1 MAYEYGIRDLWIV
14 NVGDIRPDELP
25 LSYFM
30 ALAYDFESMG
40 TGHANETDL
49 FLASWVEQ
57 QFGAHIKDEETKKEI
72 ADVLREYT
80 RIHGMRRPEAMNP
93 EVYHRSH
100 FNETKRMIERCT
112 KLMQQTENLQI
123 MIPEAS
129 KDAFYGL
136 V

>member
-57 QFGAHIKDEETKKEI
+57 QFQRRRDEKRDRRRI
-72 ADVLREYT
+72 A
-80 RIHGMRRPEAMNP
+80 
-93 EVYHRSH
+93 
-100 FNETKRMIERCT
+100 
-112 KLMQQTENLQI
+112 
-123 MIPEAS
+123 
-129 KDAFYGL
+129 
-136 V
+136 